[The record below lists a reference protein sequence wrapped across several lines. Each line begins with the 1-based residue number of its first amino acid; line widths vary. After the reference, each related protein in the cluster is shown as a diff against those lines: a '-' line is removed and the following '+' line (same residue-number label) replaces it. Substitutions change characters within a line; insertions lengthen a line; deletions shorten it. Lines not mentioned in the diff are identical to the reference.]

1 MFFYSKKLVNNTYNY
16 LSLIIDEKDKYGN
29 STYERIRT
37 LSDNL
42 LNIIL
47 KQIEEDLDIF
57 YLEASFMKNK
67 NILIKTSINTIFNNK
82 YMNEILLTNKS
93 KISLLYNDIIINS
106 FKNNIDKIIYH
117 GSKNIV
123 KFSQENRYNDSE
135 IYWTQNINPTFTK
148 LNISYTIVY
157 LRIGKIRII
166 KSKIP
171 NLVINELDGKVIFEI
186 KINNNYTNIDNLIKI
201 LENKSNNLNIKNK
214 FIISNET
221 IKLIMKD
228 IEEKYKINAIDK
240 ITNKYENLIKAV
252 IESKISNNLTK
263 LNSSDIITEFIFDIN
278 SIINDYSIT
287 LLNEIKSYYSK
298 LKVFGMI
305 DGLNYIKIEKAEKL
319 RVLWDNSDNSNYR
332 NLRKSNRKGK
342 LLNIKKANE
351 YLNKLD
357 KKGKKDILKKM
368 EKIFNN
374 NSSLRHLNE
383 YNTRELFNSK
393 SQPLSLNNISQM
405 IYNLNDDINDF
416 NNMIKNDDY
425 FNKIKVNLDL
435 LKTNIKEDNYII
447 ELNNKILKYELSFI
461 SLTNSIRIFD
471 YLDKLASNEIKDKPE
486 IEVEKL
492 ITKLIDFIENK
503 QKLKHLN
510 ELSKGIILSTYN
522 TYTNIIN
529 KQAKVINTNDVDI
542 NYYFNKF
549 IDNVDRLLDIVGIY
563 KIFSKV
569 KKIINNIVD
578 AITVEVD
585 AEIEFFSDELEV
597 SGGVEDFSY
606 GASFDDDKLS
616 IFFSKCFELDA
627 IEDVPLF
634 PIKIRCPDFSP
645 LQLRISP
652 VVLVKACGELKY
664 ETDEYFHTSKLSI
677 DFNVGSTMGIVIE
690 AGLFF
695 DIKILGFSV
704 SVGVQ
709 GNLFEGKV
717 GIKFS
722 IDFTKAQL
730 VLNIYSEFFPLS
742 FEFFIKAKAKVLFV
756 KITLLNLSYKIKTIS
771 LHSSEKI
778 ILDLYKMIDN
788 FLDDESYYL
797 I

>member
-1 MFFYSKKLVNNTYNY
+1 
-16 LSLIIDEKDKYGN
+16 
-29 STYERIRT
+29 
-37 LSDNL
+37 
-42 LNIIL
+42 
-47 KQIEEDLDIF
+47 
-57 YLEASFMKNK
+57 
-67 NILIKTSINTIFNNK
+67 
-82 YMNEILLTNKS
+82 
-93 KISLLYNDIIINS
+93 
-106 FKNNIDKIIYH
+106 
-117 GSKNIV
+117 
-123 KFSQENRYNDSE
+123 
-135 IYWTQNINPTFTK
+135 
-148 LNISYTIVY
+148 
-157 LRIGKIRII
+157 
-166 KSKIP
+166 
-171 NLVINELDGKVIFEI
+171 
-186 KINNNYTNIDNLIKI
+186 

-263 LNSSDIITEFIFDIN
+263 LNSSNIITEFIFDIN

-298 LKVFGMI
+298 LKIFGMI

-374 NSSLRHLNE
+374 NSSLRHLDE

-461 SLTNSIRIFD
+461 SLTNSISIFD
-471 YLDKLASNEIKDKPE
+471 YLDELASNEIKDKPE

-616 IFFSKCFELDA
+616 I
-627 IEDVPLF
+627 
-634 PIKIRCPDFSP
+634 
-645 LQLRISP
+645 
-652 VVLVKACGELKY
+652 
-664 ETDEYFHTSKLSI
+664 

-742 FEFFIKAKAKVLFV
+742 FEFFIKSIMKVLFV